1 MLNTFIVGG
10 GRAGLGLHW
19 PVLRK
24 LRALPDETGRWSP
37 DPPVVWDVQDIHEQ
51 ALAEGLVPADSLAHA
66 AKLADPARTVVHLC
80 TPPVD
85 RFATLQELADLGYT
99 RIVVEKPMAVGVA
112 GLEAIDMLARVRGLR
127 LRVVSPWLASSLT
140 HELAELVR
148 YGAVGEL
155 GDLRSLS
162 FTQFKPRWTRT
173 LRSNNHTTAFD
184 VELPH
189 SLGVALRLAGDARIV
204 DAALTD
210 MRIGDTVIPKMGS
223 ARLTLQHHNGV
234 TTEIASD
241 LTSPIRERRIGL
253 RFDTGHVVGHY
264 PISDVDHHASLTVH
278 DGAGGGA
285 ASPRILFDDALTT
298 YIDHAYRDYEAG
310 ADRAGG
316 SGAGSGVGS
325 GGWDDYAIARRVV
338 QLLQEAHLMA
348 AAREARAGSD
358 PGSGSGA
365 ADGSSGP
372 RAPLTGVSTSPQGGG
387 ADHE

>member
-51 ALAEGLVPADSLAHA
+51 ALAEGLVAADSLAHA

-99 RIVVEKPMAVGVA
+99 RIVVEKPMTVGVA

-148 YGAVGEL
+148 HDAL
-155 GDLRSLS
+155 GGLRSLS

-278 DGAGGGA
+278 DGAGGGTA
-285 ASPRILFDDALTT
+285 TPRILFDDALTT
-298 YIDHAYRDYEAG
+298 YIDHAYRDYEAD
-310 ADRAGG
+310 ADRAG
-316 SGAGSGVGS
+316 GS

-348 AAREARAGSD
+348 AARDARGGSADGPADDSPAGA
-358 PGSGSGA
+358 PGSR
-365 ADGSSGP
+365 P
-372 RAPLTGVSTSPQGGG
+372 PLTGVSTSPRSGV

>member
-24 LRALPDETGRWSP
+24 LRALPDDSGRWSP

-99 RIVVEKPMAVGVA
+99 RIVVEKPMTVGVA

-155 GDLRSLS
+155 GGLGGLRSLS

-278 DGAGGGA
+278 DGAGGGTA
-285 ASPRILFDDALTT
+285 TPRILFDDALTT

-316 SGAGSGVGS
+316 SG
-325 GGWDDYAIARRVV
+325 GWDDYAIARRVV

-348 AAREARAGSD
+348 AAREAGGGPADDASD
-358 PGSGSGA
+358 PR
-365 ADGSSGP
+365 P
-372 RAPLTGVSTSPQGGG
+372 PLTGVSTSPQSGGTE
-387 ADHE
+387 HE

>member
-37 DPPVVWDVQDIHEQ
+37 DAPVVWDVQDIHEQ

-140 HELAELVR
+140 HELTELVR
-148 YGAVGEL
+148 YDAL
-155 GDLRSLS
+155 GGLRSLS

-210 MRIGDTVIPKMGS
+210 MRIGETVIPKMGS

-278 DGAGGGA
+278 DGAGGGTA
-285 ASPRILFDDALTT
+285 TPRILFDDALTT
-298 YIDHAYRDYEAG
+298 YIDHAYRDYEAET
-310 ADRAGG
+310 DRAG
-316 SGAGSGVGS
+316 GS

-348 AAREARAGSD
+348 AAREARDDSA
-358 PGSGSGA
+358 SGSA
-365 ADGSSGP
+365 GP
-372 RAPLTGVSTSPQGGG
+372 RPPLTGVSTSPQSGG
-387 ADHE
+387 AEHE

>member
-24 LRALPDETGRWSP
+24 LRALPDESGRWSP

-148 YGAVGEL
+148 YGAAGEL
-155 GDLRSLS
+155 GGLGGLRSLS

-278 DGAGGGA
+278 DGAGGGTA
-285 ASPRILFDDALTT
+285 TPRILFDDALTT

-316 SGAGSGVGS
+316 SG
-325 GGWDDYAIARRVV
+325 GWDDYAIARRVV

-348 AAREARAGSD
+348 AAREADDGSA
-358 PGSGSGA
+358 SGSA
-365 ADGSSGP
+365 GP
-372 RAPLTGVSTSPQGGG
+372 RPPLTGVSTSPQAGG
-387 ADHE
+387 AEHE

>member
-24 LRALPDETGRWSP
+24 LRARPDETGLWSP
-37 DPPVVWDVQDIHEQ
+37 DPPVVWDVQDIREQ
-51 ALAEGLVPADSLAHA
+51 ALTEGLVPAESLAHA
-66 AKLADPARTVVHLC
+66 AKLADPATTVVHLC
-80 TPPVD
+80 TPPAD
-85 RFATLQELADLGYT
+85 RFSTLQELADLGYT
-99 RIVVEKPMAVGVA
+99 RIVVEKPMAVDLA

-140 HELAELVR
+140 RELAELTR
-148 YGAVGEL
+148 YGTLGEL
-155 GDLRSLS
+155 RSMA

-189 SLGVALRLAGDARIV
+189 SLGVALRIAGDARIT

-210 MRIGDTVIPKMGS
+210 MRIGDTVIPDMGG

-241 LTSPIRERRIGL
+241 LTSPIRERRVGL
-253 RFDTGHVVGHY
+253 RFDTGDVVGHY

-278 DGAGGGA
+278 DDTGGGA
-285 ASPRILFDDALTT
+285 ATPRILFDDALTS
-298 YIDHAYRDYEAG
+298 YVDHAYREYRAVDAKAGGVDGGGPAGPDGSSGPGG
-310 ADRAGG
+310 ADGLEDM
-316 SGAGSGVGS
+316 
-325 GGWDDYAIARRVV
+325 DDYAIARRVV
-338 QLLQEAHLMA
+338 QLLQEARLLA
-348 AAREARAGSD
+348 AAQDARQD
-358 PGSGSGA
+358 A
-365 ADGSSGP
+365 ATP
-372 RAPLTGVSTSPQGGG
+372 VRPPLTGVSPALRGG
-387 ADHE
+387 ADHEG

>member
-24 LRALPDETGRWSP
+24 LRALPDESAPWSP
-37 DPPVVWDVQDIHEQ
+37 DPPVVWDVQDIRAQ

-66 AKLADPARTVVHLC
+66 AELADPATTVVHLC

-85 RFATLQELADLGYT
+85 RFATLQELAELGYT
-99 RIVVEKPMAVGVA
+99 RVVIEKPMAIDVA

-140 HELAELVR
+140 DELARLVR
-148 YGAVGEL
+148 YGASGGAERGAPGGAPGEL
-155 GDLRSLS
+155 GALRSMA

-173 LRSNNHTTAFD
+173 LRSDNHTTAFD

-210 MRIGDTVIPKMGS
+210 MRIGDTVIPRMGS

-253 RFDTGHVVGHY
+253 RFDTGHAVGHY

-278 DGAGGGA
+278 DGSGGGA
-285 ASPRILFDDALTT
+285 ATPRLLFDDALTS
-298 YIDHAYRDYEAG
+298 YIEHVYRDYEAG
-310 ADRAGG
+310 TDRSGG
-316 SGAGSGVGS
+316 SGDR
-325 GGWDDYAIARRVV
+325 DDYAIARRVV
-338 QLLQEAHLMA
+338 QLLQEARVLA
-348 AAREARAGSD
+348 DAGDPRED
-358 PGSGSGA
+358 PGAPG
-365 ADGSSGP
+365 
-372 RAPLTGVSTSPQGGG
+372 RQPLTGVSPALRGG
-387 ADHE
+387 AEHE

>member
-24 LRALPDETGRWSP
+24 LRALPDQSGLWSP
-37 DPPVVWDVQDIHEQ
+37 DPPVVWDVQDIREQ
-51 ALAEGLVPADSLAHA
+51 ALAEGLLPADSLAHA
-66 AKLADPARTVVHLC
+66 ATLADPATTVVHLC
-80 TPPVD
+80 TPPAD

-99 RIVVEKPMAVGVA
+99 RIVVEKPLAVGVA
-112 GLEAIDMLARVRGLR
+112 GLEAVDMLARVRGLR

-140 HELAELVR
+140 EELAELVR
-148 YGAVGEL
+148 YGTSGGAPREL
-155 GDLRSLS
+155 GALRSMS

-173 LRSNNHTTAFD
+173 LRSDNHTTAFD

-210 MRIGDTVIPKMGS
+210 MRIGDTVIPRMGG

-264 PISDVDHHASLTVH
+264 PISDVDHHATLTVH
-278 DGAGGGA
+278 DGTGTGTGTGTGGGT
-285 ASPRILFDDALTT
+285 ASPRILFDDALTS
-298 YIDHAYRDYEAG
+298 YIDGAYRDYEAG
-310 ADRAGG
+310 TDRSGG
-316 SGAGSGVGS
+316 SDDRS
-325 GGWDDYAIARRVV
+325 DYAIARRVV
-338 QLLQEAHLMA
+338 QLLQEARLLASAQHEGESA
-348 AAREARAGSD
+348 
-358 PGSGSGA
+358 
-365 ADGSSGP
+365 P
-372 RAPLTGVSTSPQGGG
+372 RRPPLTGVSPALRSG
-387 ADHE
+387 ADHES

>member
-24 LRALPDETGRWSP
+24 LRALPDENGLWSP
-37 DPPVVWDVQDIHEQ
+37 DPPLVWDVQDIREQ

-66 AKLADPARTVVHLC
+66 AELADPATTVVHLC
-80 TPPVD
+80 TPPAD

-99 RIVVEKPMAVGVA
+99 RIVVEKPMADDIA

-127 LRVVSPWLASSLT
+127 LRVVSPWLASALT
-140 HELAELVR
+140 RELAELTR
-148 YGAVGEL
+148 YGTLGE
-155 GDLRSLS
+155 LRSLS

-189 SLGVALRLAGDARIV
+189 SLGVALRLAGDARIT

-210 MRIGDTVIPKMGS
+210 MRIGDTVIPDMGG

-241 LTSPIRERRIGL
+241 LTSPIRERRVGL

-278 DGAGGGA
+278 DDAGGGA
-285 ASPRILFDDALTT
+285 ATPRLLFDDALTS
-298 YIDHAYRDYEAG
+298 YVDHAYREYRAADAADAG
-310 ADRAGG
+310 DAGAGG
-316 SGAGSGVGS
+316 SGGSGS
-325 GGWDDYAIARRVV
+325 GGGASDGVDDMDDYAIARRVV
-338 QLLQEAHLMA
+338 QLLQEARLLA
-348 AAREARAGSD
+348 AAQNAREDSAPVR
-358 PGSGSGA
+358 P
-365 ADGSSGP
+365 
-372 RAPLTGVSTSPQGGG
+372 PLTGVSPALQGG
-387 ADHE
+387 ADHEG